1 VIYVYTIN
9 KRFGEPIEKREAEKI
24 TGKTVTFANGSR
36 ENLENDYRAHFST
49 LDAAVEY
56 FEFFQGRKRSWLES
70 ELKNLDERG
79 DAFFDFV
86 WKERGLSK

>member
-1 VIYVYTIN
+1 MIYIYTVN
-9 KRFGEPIEKREAEKI
+9 KKYGEPIEKRLVEKI
-24 TGKTVTFANGSR
+24 TGKTVTFTNGR
-36 ENLENDYRAHFST
+36 RQNLENDYGAHFAT

-56 FEFFQGRKRSWLES
+56 FNLYRDSKRSHLES
-70 ELKNLDERG
+70 ELKKLDERG